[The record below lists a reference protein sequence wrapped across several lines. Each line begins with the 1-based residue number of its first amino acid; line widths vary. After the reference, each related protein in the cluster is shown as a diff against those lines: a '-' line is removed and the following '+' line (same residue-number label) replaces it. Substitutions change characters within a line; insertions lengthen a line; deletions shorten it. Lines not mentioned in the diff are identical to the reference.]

1 MQRKKM
7 FTLNLSGIAPDL
19 SFLIFSAIFL
29 VGIILGCLLVGR
41 FDSVLNDATDKFN
54 SFFDIRHN
62 DGFLN
67 IFKNSVM
74 TVLPYYIFIFLCGTS
89 VIGCVIT
96 PLILL
101 IYGFSYGGFAGYL
114 YFTYKLDGIMFNVL
128 VLIPS
133 VLISV
138 VGMLLLT
145 REAFSFSKLLSGICI
160 KSNKPVNIYT
170 NFKHYS
176 VKSLIF
182 LIFTAVSVI
191 FDIGMSLLFI
201 DFFEF

>member
-7 FTLNLSGIAPDL
+7 FTLNLSGFTPDL
-19 SFLIFSAIFL
+19 PFLIFSAIFL
-29 VGIILGCLLVGR
+29 VGVILGCLLVGR
-41 FDSVLNDATDKFN
+41 LDSVLGDATDKFN

-62 DGFLN
+62 EGFLS
-67 IFKNSVM
+67 IFKNSALS
-74 TVLPYYIFIFLCGTS
+74 VLPYYIFIFLCGTS

-101 IYGFSYGGFAGYL
+101 VYGFSYGGFAGYL

-133 VLISV
+133 VLICV

-160 KSNKPVNIYT
+160 KSNKPINIYS

-182 LIFTAVSVI
+182 LIFAVVSVF

>member
-19 SFLIFSAIFL
+19 PFLIFSAVFL
-29 VGIILGCLLVGR
+29 IGVILGCLLVGR
-41 FDSVLNDATDKFN
+41 LDSVLGDVTDRFN
-54 SFFDIRHN
+54 SFFNIRNN
-62 DGFLN
+62 DGFLS
-67 IFKNSVM
+67 ILKNSALS
-74 TVLPYYIFIFLCGTS
+74 VLPYYIFIFLCGTS

-96 PLILL
+96 PIILL
-101 IYGFSYGGFAGYL
+101 VYGFSYGSFAGYL

-133 VLISV
+133 VLICV

-160 KSNKPVNIYT
+160 KSNKPVNIYS

-176 VKSLIF
+176 IKSLIF
-182 LIFTAVSVI
+182 IIFAVVSVF
-191 FDIGMSLLFI
+191 FDIGMSLMFI